1 MKVLQE
7 RESQFILR
15 HMEVRP
21 RINKQKSQGN
31 DLEAKWK
38 NTLLV
43 PAKCKQEAYLQERQL
58 EKILI
63 KGFLVNLRDLWRS
76 C

>member
-1 MKVLQE
+1 
-7 RESQFILR
+7 
-15 HMEVRP
+15 MEVRP

-43 PAKCKQEAYLQERQL
+43 PAKCMQEAYLKERQL

-63 KGFLVNLRDLWRS
+63 KGFLVNLRDLRRS

>member
-1 MKVLQE
+1 
-7 RESQFILR
+7 
-15 HMEVRP
+15 MEVRP

-31 DLEAKWK
+31 DLEAEWK

-43 PAKCKQEAYLQERQL
+43 PAMCKQETYLQERQL
-58 EKILI
+58 ERILR
-63 KGFLVNLRDLWRS
+63 KGFLVNLRDLRRS